1 MPLSPLLPPA
11 SCPSPFTW
19 SPTSSLV
26 SPPLYLPQ
34 STQSDMTVQIQVLK
48 TKPFSN
54 PPLILGL
61 SRNTF
66 SKILHTQDTAYF
78 LLVSPTLF
86 LPFWSADSQAFFP
99 LLKLKYA
106 TSYLS
111 ASGEASPSAK
121 LAHPC
126 PHAIN
131 FPSLPNI
138 HLTIPTYP
146 LEFI

>member
-1 MPLSPLLPPA
+1 
-11 SCPSPFTW
+11 
-19 SPTSSLV
+19 
-26 SPPLYLPQ
+26 
-34 STQSDMTVQIQVLK
+34 MTVQIQVLK